1 MYKGAKEATDL
12 VVSNGEDVSM
22 SCIAHKWAKRLI
34 KSRRLLGIIL

>member
-22 SCIAHKWAKRLI
+22 SYIAHKWAKKI
-34 KSRRLLGIIL
+34 DKV